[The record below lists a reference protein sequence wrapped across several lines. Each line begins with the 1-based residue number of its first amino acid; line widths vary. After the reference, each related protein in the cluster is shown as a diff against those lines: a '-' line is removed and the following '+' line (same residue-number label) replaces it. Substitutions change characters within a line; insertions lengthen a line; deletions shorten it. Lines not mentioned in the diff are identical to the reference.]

1 MQEKKRGRGR
11 SRWLLPAALV
21 LAGAAWFENFT
32 LSTSTVTAVCAALP
46 EAFSGLR
53 IVQISDLHG
62 RRFDAQ
68 SRYLLELVR
77 LQSPDLIALTGDL
90 ADEFTDF
97 SMLPPLL
104 EGLTALAPTFYVTGN
119 HEWVLSHEKRRELFS
134 LLDAAG
140 VVRLQNEYRLLEK
153 GGDSIILAGV
163 DDPNGPYDQK
173 RPAQLVREI
182 RQEQGKDAYIL
193 MLSHRNDE
201 LPLWA
206 HHGHGGIVRL
216 PFVGAVFGT
225 HLDLFPD
232 YTAGLY
238 QKGQTSM
245 IVSRGLG
252 GSRKLPLRIGN
263 RPEIVTVVL
272 KAESGKI

>member
-119 HEWVLSHEKRRELFS
+119 HEWVLSREKRRELFS

-153 GGDSIILAGV
+153 GGDSIVLAGV

-201 LPLWA
+201 LELWA
-206 HHGHGGIVRL
+206 NMGV
-216 PFVGAVFGT
+216 
-225 HLDLFPD
+225 
-232 YTAGLY
+232 
-238 QKGQTSM
+238 QT
-245 IVSRGLG
+245 V
-252 GSRKLPLRIGN
+252 
-263 RPEIVTVVL
+263 
-272 KAESGKI
+272 

>member
-1 MQEKKRGRGR
+1 MQEKKRGRTH

-32 LSTSTVTAVCAALP
+32 LSTSTVTAACAALP

-62 RRFDAQ
+62 RRFDAE

-104 EGLTALAPTFYVTGN
+104 DGLTALAPTFYVTGN
-119 HEWVLSHEKRRELFS
+119 HEWVLSREKRAALFS
-134 LLDAAG
+134 MLDAAG
-140 VVRLQNEYRLLEK
+140 VVRLQNECRLLKK
-153 GGDSIILAGV
+153 GQASIVLAGV

-182 RQEQGKDAYIL
+182 RQSRGRDAYIL

-201 LPLWA
+201 LDLW
-206 HHGHGGIVRL
+206 RL
-216 PFVGAVFGT
+216 PFAGAVFGT

-238 QKGQTSM
+238 RKGQTSM

-263 RPEIVTVVL
+263 RPEIVTVIL
-272 KAESGKI
+272 KAESGKV